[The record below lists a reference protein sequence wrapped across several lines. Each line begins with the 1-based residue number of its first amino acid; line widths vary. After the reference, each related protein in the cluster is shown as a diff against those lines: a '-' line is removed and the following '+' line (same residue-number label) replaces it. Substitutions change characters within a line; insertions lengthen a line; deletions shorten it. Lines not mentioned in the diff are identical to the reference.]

1 MTGAVWEAGVVSPE
15 GIVPEP
21 EADRG
26 GRSRGRRPPR
36 GPLVVGRGS
45 GEVQGWCWVE
55 GELAVA
61 IYSRPEAVAKNGITP
76 ASDYSEAVIGQVV

>member
-1 MTGAVWEAGVVSPE
+1 MHALERILQDPEAG
-15 GIVPEP
+15 
-21 EADRG
+21 RG

-61 IYSRPEAVAKNGITP
+61 IYSRPEVVAENGITP
-76 ASDYSEAVIGQVV
+76 AGDYGEAVVGMEV